1 MCRDLSPIEHLNR
14 VVEGGKCVLG
24 RRDRGSGM
32 ENHMYSERW
41 IKIVVDDLSPPQ
53 QGQKTLVNVRGCVWD
68 VDGPPPGKYSQE
80 AIPVASGGPGA

>member
-1 MCRDLSPIEHLNR
+1 
-14 VVEGGKCVLG
+14 
-24 RRDRGSGM
+24 
-32 ENHMYSERW
+32 MYSERW